1 MNESESKVLK
11 ALAQSKNFLSAAE
24 VAHAAKIDY
33 GALMSLAAGLESQ
46 GLVEA
51 RKSESSVVELT
62 AEGKAY
68 AKKGTPEK
76 RLAQALRKHGAVSLE
91 KAFEAA
97 DLSPAEK
104 PIALKW
110 AKQRN
115 WIAVREGKAEALKEE
130 PSAVDESLEELAEH
144 GARESS
150 LFSKET
156 VGELV
161 SRKLVQA
168 KSEKKVDFKITS
180 AGVKALSQ
188 APSVGKVTQLTPEML
203 KTGAWKQAQF
213 KEYDVSTVTVPVSI
227 GVRQHYK
234 RFLHQIR
241 EQLVGLGFKEV
252 HGPLVE
258 TEFWNMDALF
268 MAQEHPAREIHD
280 IFHLADPSR
289 GTVEDKALLARVR
302 KAHEEGIA
310 GSTGWQYEWNAETA
324 HRLVCRSHTTPVS
337 ARNLAKKLKPP
348 ARLFC
353 IGKVFRPDEID
364 WKHFIEFNQCEGI
377 VADENMTFR
386 ELLGYLKMFAI
397 EIFGAD
403 DARFYPTYFPFTE
416 PSVEMHVKLAEK
428 GWTEVGGAGMFRP
441 EMLEALG
448 VQVPVLAWGLG
459 IDRLAMIK
467 LGLSDIRDLNSQDV
481 EFLKKR
487 VAVL

>member
-1 MNESESKVLK
+1 MMLMNESEARALK
-11 ALAQSKNFLSAAE
+11 ALAQAKGFVSAAE
-24 VAHAAKIDY
+24 VAHAAKLDY

-51 RKSESSVVELT
+51 EKSETAVVELT
-62 AEGKAY
+62 AEGKSY
-68 AKKGTPEK
+68 SEKGTPEK
-76 RLAQALRKHGAVSLE
+76 RLAQAVRKLGSATLE
-91 KAFEAA
+91 KAFETAG
-97 DLSPAEK
+97 LSPAER

-115 WIAVREGKAEALKEE
+115 WIAIKEGKAEALKEE
-130 PSAVDESLEELAEH
+130 KSAVDAALEELAEH
-144 GARESS
+144 GARESTK
-150 LFSKET
+150 FSKPT
-156 VGELV
+156 VDELV
-161 SRKLVQA
+161 SRKLAQC
-168 KSEKKVDFKITS
+168 KSEKKVDLKITA

-188 APSVGKVTQLTPEML
+188 APSAGKVTQLTSEML
-203 KTGAWKQAQF
+203 KTNAWKNASF

-234 RFLHQIR
+234 RFLNQIR

-280 IFHLADPSR
+280 IFHLAEPAR
-289 GTVEDKALLARVR
+289 GTVEDKALLARVK

-310 GSTGWQYEWNAETA
+310 GSTGWQYEWNSETA

-377 VADENMTFR
+377 VADEGMTFR

-403 DARFYPTYFPFTE
+403 DARFYPTYFPFT
-416 PSVEMHVKLAEK
+416 
-428 GWTEVGGAGMFRP
+428 
-441 EMLEALG
+441 
-448 VQVPVLAWGLG
+448 
-459 IDRLAMIK
+459 
-467 LGLSDIRDLNSQDV
+467 
-481 EFLKKR
+481 
-487 VAVL
+487 